1 MRIAVIGA
9 GGVGGA
15 FGAALAKAGCDVTF
29 VARGAHLKAMRERG
43 LRMLGPRGDIH
54 LQPTKATDDPASI
67 GEVDVVLFCVKLW
80 DVESAGAAIRPLV
93 GKTTAVIPLQNG
105 IDASERL
112 IPILGKDAVMG
123 GVAQIS
129 ATIAEP
135 GVIRQTGVFMRLM
148 FGELDG
154 RPSARGAAFHTAC
167 QAAGFDSVN
176 TNEILVAL
184 WEKFVLMGTN
194 SAVASVTRTAVR
206 QAARRFRG
214 VRPVRER
221 LRRGGCGGPR
231 PRGEARARSRGED
244 AQGDARVPGGNDA
257 LDGGRSVAR
266 QPAGTAVA
274 RRQGG
279 VARARTGRADAH
291 VQRDVRGAQAL
302 RQRRAEVGWVVTLAR
317 ARGSP

>member
-15 FGAALAKAGCDVTF
+15 LGAALAKGGSDVSF
-29 VARGAHLKAMRERG
+29 LARGAHLKAMRERG
-43 LRMLGPRGDIH
+43 LKVLGPRGDIH

-135 GVIRQTGVFMRLM
+135 GVIRQTGVFMRLV

-154 RPSARGAAFHTAC
+154 RPSARGAAFHAAC

-194 SAVASVTRTAVR
+194 SLVASLTRLP
-206 QAARRFRG
+206 FG
-214 VRPVRER
+214 K
-221 LRRGGCGGPR
+221 LRDDP
-231 PRGEARARSRGED
+231 E
-244 AQGDARVPGGNDA
+244 VFA
-257 LDGGRSVAR
+257 LFEKGF
-266 QPAGTAVA
+266 
-274 RRQGG
+274 
-279 VARARTGRADAH
+279 
-291 VQRDVRGAQAL
+291 
-302 RQRRAEVGWVVTLAR
+302 AEVAAVGR
-317 ARGSP
+317 ARGVKLASDLEEKMLKAMRGFPPEMMPSMTVDLLRGNKLELPWLAGKVVALGRELNVPTPTYDVMYAALKPYANGAPA